1 LEKFEAAETEV
12 LEFAFPVLLT
22 ESFDIPEASSE
33 VIDVIFRKLF
43 KALKKER
50 NLNLYSASFSLT
62 WLFERSFAKA
72 KQAGLLL
79 HI

>member
-22 ESFDIPEASSE
+22 DSFDIPEASSE

-43 KALKKER
+43 KALKKREISIYIQR
-50 NLNLYSASFSLT
+50 RFL
-62 WLFERSFAKA
+62 
-72 KQAGLLL
+72 
-79 HI
+79 